1 MTKRIKLNKEEKMIF
16 ENKLVIIVN
25 KDIEVGVAMNAV
37 AHASFAVGALLG
49 PDAAFLQSNIDAS
62 GNAWKVSGMPYIVLR
77 GKSSEI
83 KKAVLS
89 AKEAGIKQL
98 AFVDSMTG
106 GTYLEQI
113 DNIAKKNQE
122 EHVYYA
128 AVLFGKWDV
137 VSQITKRFSLYKI
150 HTQT

>member
-1 MTKRIKLNKEEKMIF
+1 MTF

-25 KDIEVGVAMNAV
+25 KDLEVGVAMNAI

-49 PDAAFLQSNIDAS
+49 KDTAFLQANIDAS
-62 GNAWKVSGMPYIVLR
+62 GNNWQVSGMPYIVLR
-77 GKSSEI
+77 GKSNEI
-83 KKAVLS
+83 KKAVLA
-89 AKEAGIKQL
+89 AKENEIMQL

-113 DNIAKKNQE
+113 DNIAQKTQD

-128 AVLFGKWDV
+128 AVIFGKWDV
-137 VSQITKRFSLYKI
+137 VSQITKKFSLYR
-150 HTQT
+150 

>member
-1 MTKRIKLNKEEKMIF
+1 MTF
-16 ENKLVIIVN
+16 ENKLVVIVN
-25 KDIEVGVAMNAV
+25 KDIDVGVAMNAV

-49 PDAAFLQSNIDAS
+49 EKTCFLQSNIDAS
-62 GNAWKVSGMPYIVLR
+62 GNNWKVSGIPYIVLR

-83 KKAVLS
+83 KKAVLNS
-89 AKEAGIKQL
+89 KELDITQL

-113 DNIAKKNQE
+113 ENIAKKNEE

-128 AVLFGKWDV
+128 AVIFGKWEI
-137 VSQITKRFSLYKI
+137 VSQITKRFSLYR
-150 HTQT
+150 

>member
-1 MTKRIKLNKEEKMIF
+1 M

-25 KDIEVGVAMNAV
+25 KELEVGVAMNAV
-37 AHASFAVGALLG
+37 AHASFATGALLG
-49 PDAAFLQSNIDAS
+49 EEKSFLQSNIDAS
-62 GNAWKVSGMPYIVLR
+62 GNNWKVSGMPYIVLR

-83 KKAVLS
+83 KKAVLRS
-89 AKEAGIKQL
+89 KEEGIMQL

-113 DNIAKKNQE
+113 ENIEKKTEE

-128 AVLFGKWDV
+128 AVIFGEFEKV
-137 VSQITKRFSLYKI
+137 ASITKRFSLYG
-150 HTQT
+150 